1 MRRLAALVVL
11 PLALGAPARRH
22 AAQQDDTDVLK
33 PSYATCHEP
42 KMKEVCPAYNT
53 IMYMYRMRMNHM
65 NDVQTNIHEQ
75 KCKVNTSIDF
85 THYAYAEY
93 KAGHGVD
100 A

>member
-53 IMYMYRMRMNHM
+53 IMYMCCSQYMTIRTRPQRIPATYPSFGWVKFFGYMC
-65 NDVQTNIHEQ
+65 VCAPE
-75 KCKVNTSIDF
+75 TSVG
-85 THYAYAEY
+85 Y
-93 KAGHGVD
+93 
-100 A
+100 